1 MVFLSF
7 KDGMLG
13 CCSTPVGNH

>member
-13 CCSTPVGNH
+13 CCSTSVGNH